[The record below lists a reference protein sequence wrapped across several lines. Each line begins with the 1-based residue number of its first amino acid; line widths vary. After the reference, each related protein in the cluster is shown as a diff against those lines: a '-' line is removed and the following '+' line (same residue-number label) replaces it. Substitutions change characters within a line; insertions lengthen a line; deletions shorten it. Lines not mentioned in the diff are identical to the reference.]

1 MDLHAVLPL
10 QDIAPNYCGTLYGM
24 GRTLADGATG
34 FLVPP
39 VIEAITS
46 NSLTTPRTWRIV
58 FLLAAALY
66 CTGAAAFVVLYRERE
81 TRCETAFTQSYGAGT
96 THLIHTKILLRIFY
110 YMTG

>member
-1 MDLHAVLPL
+1 
-10 QDIAPNYCGTLYGM
+10 M

-58 FLLAAALY
+58 FLLAAAVY
-66 CTGAAAFVVLYRERE
+66 CTGAAAFVVLYRDSFARQLSLDYIVWS
-81 TRCETAFTQSYGAGT
+81 RKYASYSRYLLDDGV
-96 THLIHTKILLRIFY
+96 ILLIL
-110 YMTG
+110 

>member
-1 MDLHAVLPL
+1 M
-10 QDIAPNYCGTLYGM
+10 QDIAPNYSGTLYGM

-58 FLLAAALY
+58 FLLAAAVY
-66 CTGAAAFVVLYRERE
+66 CTGAAAFVVLYRERLI
-81 TRCETAFTQSYGAGT
+81 RETAF
-96 THLIHTKILLRIFY
+96 IRLLYRMELELCKLFALKY
-110 YMTG
+110 N